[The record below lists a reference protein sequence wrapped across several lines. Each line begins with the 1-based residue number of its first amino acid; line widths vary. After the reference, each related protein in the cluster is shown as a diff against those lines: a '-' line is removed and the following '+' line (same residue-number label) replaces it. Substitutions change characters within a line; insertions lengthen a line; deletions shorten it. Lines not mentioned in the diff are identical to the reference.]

1 MPKIPVIILSGFLG
15 SGKTSLLTRT
25 LKQKELQN
33 SAIIVNEFGKIGLDH
48 HLLSNVEERTLLI
61 GGGCVCCSTRE
72 DLVTAFMALLNDM
85 QKGVQPKVDRV
96 IVETTGLADPSP
108 IWFTL
113 LRHPVLQHHFD
124 VDRILVAIDAVN
136 GMFHLDHH
144 QESMKQAAIA
154 DQIII
159 TKTDIASSGQIEQLL
174 ERIPSINPAASIVT
188 THAEDTDGS
197 RFFLGDLPPA
207 VKTVRTEGSAD
218 VKSVH
223 AGDTRSISIQFD
235 TPLDWHAFGLWLS
248 MLLHARG
255 THILRVKGLLD
266 LGGQGPVSLN
276 GVQHII
282 HPPEHLDK
290 WPAGKRQSNIV
301 FIMKKVEPQQILDS
315 LLAFQH
321 VLGAVPYA
329 LEIQTAI

>member
-15 SGKTSLLTRT
+15 SGKTTLLTRT
-25 LKQKELQN
+25 LKQNELQN
-33 SAIIVNEFGKIGLDH
+33 SAIIVNEYGKIGLDH
-48 HLLSNVEERTLLI
+48 HLLSNVEERTMLI
-61 GGGCVCCSTRE
+61 GGGCICCSTRE

-108 IWFTL
+108 IWFTI

-136 GMFHLDHH
+136 GILHLDNN
-144 QESMKQAAIA
+144 QESVKQAAVA

-159 TKTDIASSGQIEQLL
+159 TKTDIASSEQIEQLL
-174 ERIPSINPAASIVT
+174 ERIPLINPAASIVT
-188 THAEDTDGS
+188 THVEDPDSS
-197 RFFLGDLPPA
+197 RFFVGDLPA
-207 VKTVRTEGSAD
+207 ARTAKTGNSANGNH
-218 VKSVH
+218 VH
-223 AGDTRSISIQFD
+223 AGDTRSISVQFD
-235 TPLDWHAFGLWLS
+235 TSLDWHAFGLWLS

-255 THILRVKGLLD
+255 TDILRVKGLLD
-266 LGGQGPVSLN
+266 LGGDGPVSLN

-282 HPPEHLDK
+282 HPPEHLEN
-290 WPAGKRQSNIV
+290 WPVGRRQSSIV

-329 LEIQTAI
+329 LEIKTAI